1 MIKAQREQH
10 KYLLNKLNWPWVI
23 CMCRTNG
30 NSLGPENTEAQ
41 TEEEGKEEEE
51 SVKENNSET
60 TLVKSRRRMSVRTE
74 GHSITSQWHAC
85 QSSRSGQEQDT
96 EQPAPP
102 PTNHVSIWAIDIASR
117 QPYSSSSLP
126 TRLQQPP
133 SDHNFGVLISK
144 LNAKCAG
151 GGNEANSNPK
161 SIHHINN

>member
-1 MIKAQREQH
+1 MSRQQKEGGAARGNGCMIKAQREQH

-74 GHSITSQWHAC
+74 GHSITSQWHAS

-102 PTNHVSIWAIDIASR
+102 PTNHVSIWAIDIAAR
-117 QPYSSSSLP
+117 QPYSSSLP
-126 TRLQQPP
+126 PCPP
-133 SDHNFGVLISK
+133 STT
-144 LNAKCAG
+144 
-151 GGNEANSNPK
+151 P
-161 SIHHINN
+161 

>member
-1 MIKAQREQH
+1 MSRQQKEGGAARGNGCMIKAQREQH

-41 TEEEGKEEEE
+41 TEEEEE

-60 TLVKSRRRMSVRTE
+60 TLVKSRRRISVRTE
-74 GHSITSQWHAC
+74 GHSITSQWHAS

-117 QPYSSSSLP
+117 QPYALLPPSLP
-126 TRLQQPP
+126 AF
-133 SDHNFGVLISK
+133 N
-144 LNAKCAG
+144 
-151 GGNEANSNPK
+151 NPLATTTLVF
-161 SIHHINN
+161 